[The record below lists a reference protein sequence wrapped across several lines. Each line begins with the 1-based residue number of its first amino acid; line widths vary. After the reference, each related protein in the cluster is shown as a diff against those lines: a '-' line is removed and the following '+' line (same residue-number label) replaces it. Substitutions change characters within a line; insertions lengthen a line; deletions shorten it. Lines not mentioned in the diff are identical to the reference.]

1 LTQIFL
7 SLTICFLYSLG
18 IIFSQIIF

>member
-18 IIFSQIIF
+18 IIFEKIIF